1 MWYVGYTGFMIK
13 KFALI
18 TLVFLPFLAQASSL
32 EISGWIPYWK
42 GNQGVEDARDNL
54 DVLTEIN
61 PFTLSVTSSGEI
73 KDLGN
78 IKKGTWPKLFKEA
91 RKQDV
96 AVIPTVMW
104 SDTASI
110 YNVLSDKKLR
120 KKHIDNIVKF
130 VNKGKFDG
138 VDIDYEGKSA
148 ETKDYY
154 SAFLTELKSE
164 LGDKTLACTIEARTP
179 PESLYNTVP
188 KTLSYA
194 NDFTVIGDV
203 CDQVRIMTYDQQRA
217 DLKLNN
223 AKSGVPY
230 IPVADIDWV
239 EKVVGLTIDT
249 IPKEKIM
256 LGVAT
261 YGREWEVSVSKNR
274 FGNYAS
280 LWTVTHEY
288 SMDFADQVGIEP
300 LRNSAGELSYS
311 YFATSSPYGNMLKNY
326 KVPRNTPDA
335 QKAALQALAYA
346 NKTGNT
352 AFVNVVSWS
361 DAEAIREK
369 LYIAEDLGLR
379 GISIFKVDGTEDETL
394 WDTLREEI

>member
-1 MWYVGYTGFMIK
+1 MLK

-18 TLVFLPFLAQASSL
+18 TLVFVPFLAQAAAL
-32 EISGWIPYWK
+32 EVSGWIPYWK
-42 GNQGVEDARDNL
+42 ISQGVEDARDNL

-61 PFTLSVTSSGEI
+61 PFTLSVTSSGEV
-73 KDLGN
+73 KDLGKM
-78 IKKGTWPKLFKEA
+78 KKSPWTKLFKEA
-91 RKQDV
+91 RKKDIT
-96 AVIPTVMW
+96 VIPTVMW
-104 SDTASI
+104 SDTESM
-110 YNVLSDKKLR
+110 YEVLSDTKLR
-120 KKHIDNIVKF
+120 KKHIESIVKF
-130 VNKGKFDG
+130 VNKGKYDG
-138 VDIDYEGKSA
+138 IDIDYEGKSA
-148 ETKDYY
+148 ETKDHY
-154 SAFLTELKSE
+154 SAFLTELKDE

-179 PESLYNTVP
+179 PASLYNTIP
-188 KTLSYA
+188 KTIAYA
-194 NDFTVIGDV
+194 NDFAVIGEV

-239 EKVVGLTIDT
+239 EKVARLTIAS
-249 IPKEKIM
+249 IPKEKVM

-280 LWTVTHEY
+280 LWTVTHQY

-361 DAEAIREK
+361 DAEAIIEK
-369 LYIAEDLGLR
+369 LDLAQEIGLR
-379 GISIFKVDGTEDETL
+379 GISIFKVDGTEDEAL
-394 WDTLREEI
+394 WDMLRDSL

>member
-1 MWYVGYTGFMIK
+1 MIK

-18 TLVFLPFLAQASSL
+18 TLVFVPFLAQAAAL
-32 EISGWIPYWK
+32 EVSGWIPYWK
-42 GNQGVEDARDNL
+42 ISQGVEDARDNL

-61 PFTLSVTSSGEI
+61 PFTLSVTSSGEV
-73 KDLGN
+73 KDLGKM
-78 IKKGTWPKLFKEA
+78 KKSPWTKLFKEA
-91 RKQDV
+91 RKQDIEI
-96 AVIPTVMW
+96 IPTVMW
-104 SDTASI
+104 SDTESM
-110 YNVLSDKKLR
+110 YEVLSDSKLR
-120 KKHIDNIVKF
+120 TKHIESIVKF
-130 VNKGKFDG
+130 VNKGKYDG
-138 VDIDYEGKSA
+138 IDIDYEGKSA
-148 ETKDYY
+148 ETKDHY
-154 SAFLTELKSE
+154 SAFLTELKNE

-188 KTLSYA
+188 KTIAYA
-194 NDFTVIGDV
+194 NDFAVIGEV

-239 EKVVGLTIDT
+239 EKVARLTIAS
-249 IPKEKIM
+249 IPKEKVM

-300 LRNSAGELSYS
+300 LRNSAGELSYG

-361 DAEAIREK
+361 DAEAIVEK
-369 LYIAEDLGLR
+369 LNLAQELGLR
-379 GISIFKVDGTEDETL
+379 GISIFKVDGTEDEAL
-394 WDTLREEI
+394 WDMLRENL